1 MCSHLKVPW
10 YASVSCSVVKQKEMV
25 RSGLCEAKQVQ
36 QEIVLLR
43 GEIQKQS
50 EQLEHDEFRKEAQ
63 CIKLVRE
70 LGAIYPISVVDGRE
84 ESGKN
89 GIGSGGGE
97 SRRYLIRGL
106 EIPIDLYNNSTNV
119 VEEEISAALGFC
131 CHLVVMLSKYL
142 GVPLRYRIF
151 CNSSRSAIRQG
162 TIIYPLF
169 TARVVER
176 EQLERGMLLLYANV
190 DCILQTRGIEYNPK
204 SHILARLQ
212 RIYRHVIEGDHPHGT
227 LLPE

>member
-1 MCSHLKVPW
+1 M
-10 YASVSCSVVKQKEMV
+10 
-25 RSGLCEAKQVQ
+25 EAKQIQ
-36 QEIVLLR
+36 QEIILLQV
-43 GEIQKQS
+43 EIQKQS
-50 EQLEHDEFRKEAQ
+50 EQLEQDEFRKEAQ

-70 LGAIYPISVVDGRE
+70 LGAIYPISIVDGRD

-89 GIGSGGGE
+89 GSGGE

-106 EIPIDLYNNSTNV
+106 EIPTDLYNNSTNV
-119 VEEEISAALGFC
+119 SEEEISAALGFC

-162 TIIYPLF
+162 NIIYPLF

-190 DCILQTRGIEYNPK
+190 DCILQTRGIEHNPK

-212 RIYRHVIEGDHPHGT
+212 RVYRHVIEGNHPHET

>member
-1 MCSHLKVPW
+1 
-10 YASVSCSVVKQKEMV
+10 MV
-25 RSGLCEAKQVQ
+25 TSGLSEAKQIH
-36 QEIVLLR
+36 QEILLLQ

-89 GIGSGGGE
+89 SSGIGGE

-131 CHLVVMLSKYL
+131 CHLVVMLGKYL
-142 GVPLRYRIF
+142 CVPLRYRIF

-212 RIYRHVIEGDHPHGT
+212 RIYRHVIEGNHPHKT